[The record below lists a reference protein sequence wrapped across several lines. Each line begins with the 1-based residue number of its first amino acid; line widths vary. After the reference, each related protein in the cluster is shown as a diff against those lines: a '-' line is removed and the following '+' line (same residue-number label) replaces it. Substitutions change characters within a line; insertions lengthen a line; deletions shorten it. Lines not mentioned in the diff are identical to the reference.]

1 MIWRLCLKLYIPVCN
16 FFAVTGAF
24 RVHVLFRC
32 DGIDDEWSK
41 RRMLAY
47 LSRIMSFSFLWSS
60 VVVTVRNVGEIS
72 RNMRRQERN
81 EGTVEETLAALSSKI
96 QHNIIANRKRVHARG
111 SDERRERG
119 FKCPCRAVLYQPS
132 LVNGSRKTLQS
143 RRCLHSWDARR
154 RVSQQMRETTGL
166 PSLAL
171 TSLRR
176 KRYLVYN
183 HSFILFLFLE
193 TWTFSWPE
201 SSSRNSGDTIFFTTL
216 WISFHKRCVE

>member
-1 MIWRLCLKLYIPVCN
+1 MSGANGVCSLIS
-16 FFAVTGAF
+16 
-24 RVHVLFRC
+24 HVSCRSVFC
-32 DGIDDEWSK
+32 QAQSSWPWE
-41 RRMLAY
+41 
-47 LSRIMSFSFLWSS
+47 MSGKS
-60 VVVTVRNVGEIS
+60 VETWE
-72 RNMRRQERN
+72 RQERN

-111 SDERRERG
+111 SDERRESG
-119 FKCPCRAVLYQPS
+119 FKCPCRAVLYQRS
-132 LVNGSRKTLQS
+132 IVNGSRKTLQS

-201 SSSRNSGDTIFFTTL
+201 SSSRNSGDTILFTRL